1 MWRWC
6 KADDFQGL
14 PRRKGYGL
22 GKGRSVLG
30 YICKEAEWKKSARAW
45 DRYVDEDKVD
55 PAKILD
61 AMFEL
66 SEDEEKE

>member
-1 MWRWC
+1 MRKKERRWC

-22 GKGRSVLG
+22 G
-30 YICKEAEWKKSARAW
+30 ICKEAEWKKSARAW
-45 DRYVDEDKVD
+45 GRYVDEDKVD

-66 SEDEEKE
+66 SEDEGKE